1 MANITL
7 STIPSNVSGDGKNFV
22 SALKNY
28 LSKVESKAESAS
40 EESGA
45 SCKQVTELRLYQ
57 EENGTKHNIRVRFNP
72 SNISNYAGAEIWL
85 REGDRGSWTKKG
97 TVEGVQCL
105 LEDVSANTEYY
116 VKVVGINLL
125 GNVADFNEAP
135 MQSITIVA
143 AAYVCN
149 TPTQFFWNTSTK
161 KWEWSGYVDN
171 GYTEY
176 FEIRLDQKPGTNLT
190 DRTKCIETDIR
201 NRYYS
206 TVAPTVRLGTAYLYV
221 RNTYG
226 YYNTPA
232 VHIFN
237 IEAPSKP
244 SQPSLVNVGSGILI
258 CMDTLPDDSF
268 EYLLEINGDKYETHK
283 QRFQYY
289 VSATTT
295 PPTSLSVRYAIS
307 DGISTGEYSNMVT
320 VNYADI
326 PLGDEDTITEFQ
338 IADNSIGGSKIQAN
352 AITTDKIDAYA
363 ITATKIATNAIQIG
377 GANNNV
383 TIQNG
388 SINGNKLVSNSV
400 NTAQLAAGC
409 ITTNEL
415 KAQAISLSGDL
426 KIVSGNGLT
435 VFNEDGISFKDNNGY
450 TFANVG
456 RQLIGYNV
464 AHGHHVVFTHAWD
477 RVPYV
482 MCIPRNITLTAPGWN
497 SSNVSMYCN
506 AYNISNTGFY
516 VRCENIIEGGAKII
530 TTISDQYTNLYDI
543 GMTDDHHHYNAES
556 GKTGTTT
563 YPAVSVST
571 GSHLTSYT
579 YTKSYTKP
587 AAATKA
593 IIQFSWKSQPTWN
606 GSVYPRVYLQ
616 TANGTT
622 VATYSG
628 YSATPASGGY
638 TISHDVGQDASGTVT
653 DIYDDPEFGVSN
665 IKLSGNLSS
674 SDTTFKIKVE
684 LCYRR
689 YHNHELKAHLTYF
702 SIDSYEIESA
712 GASQLA
718 TGTVDFI
725 ACEVNETSYS

>member
-7 STIPSNVSGDGKNFV
+7 STIPSNVSGDGKSFV

-28 LSKVESKAESAS
+28 LSKIESKAESAS

-85 REGDRGSWTKKG
+85 REGDKGAWTKEG

-149 TPTQFFWNTSTK
+149 TPTQFFWNTTTNR
-161 KWEWSGYVDN
+161 WEWSGYVDN
-171 GYTEY
+171 GYTKN
-176 FEIRLDQKPGTNLT
+176 FEIRLDQNPGTNFN
-190 DRTKCIETDIR
+190 DKSKCIASGIAANLR
-201 NRYYS
+201 YS
-206 TVAPTVRLGTAYLYV
+206 TEIPTIRYGTAYLYV
-221 RNTYG
+221 LNEYG

-237 IEAPSKP
+237 KEAPAKP

-258 CMDTLPDDSF
+258 CMDTLPHDSF

-326 PLGDEDTITEFQ
+326 PLGDETTITEFQ

-388 SINGNKLVSNSV
+388 SINGKKLISNSV

-415 KAQAISLSGDL
+415 KAQAISLSGNL

-464 AHGHHVVFTHAWD
+464 AHGHHVVFTRAWD

-571 GSHLTSYT
+571 GNHLTSYT

-593 IIQFSWKSQPTWN
+593 IIQFSWKSQPTYN

-628 YSATPASGGY
+628 YSATPASGGEY
-638 TISHDVGQDASGTVT
+638 TSDVSGDNYYYTEGAV
-653 DIYDDPEFGVSN
+653 FGVN
-665 IKLSGNLSS
+665 NAKLSGNLSS
-674 SDTTFKIKVE
+674 SDTTFKIMVE

-689 YHNHELKAHLTYF
+689 YHSNEAPAHLTYF
-702 SIDSYEIESA
+702 SIDSYEIEAAS
-712 GASQLA
+712 ASQLA